1 MCRKKSTDTDT
12 QPPEETQTYTPSPR
26 SNGWQCPWNVYMVAV
41 WFFIVLFSIFYFGTL
56 LPFVPAIPRYLF
68 YVIGMCLFTVVIVTD
83 IIAISINPSDR
94 HISGLSGKNKVRPIF
109 DRSKHNHVIENLYC
123 NLCQSEVG
131 YKTKHCKTCDKCVSD
146 FDHHCKWLNN
156 CVGDRNYW
164 AFFVCVSVGFFGVV
178 LNFIGCVSLFILF
191 FASRR
196 DLKWWD
202 GMFPCS
208 NDTNTSVCIRL
219 FQVEVPDP
227 VFPVLMAV
235 ECILCIIGLCLLGQ
249 LFFFH
254 VYLRIIGMS
263 TFDYLTRK
271 EDVKHKKLVKHHSN
285 SSRASTPNRP
295 NSRQSMKSG
304 HSVKD
309 MRIVRQN
316 SQASDNVSQHSNG
329 LDTHPRTP
337 EQCYTP
343 TQLYTHE
350 YAIKIDEEKLKMVVS
365 QQPEEPIEMQI
376 MADFNQSDEGVGDSE
391 ISSIICTESDQSK
404 SRKNEIIL
412 NTSL

>member
-1 MCRKKSTDTDT
+1 MCRKKPPNTT
-12 QPPEETQTYTPSPR
+12 QPPEETQTYSPSPR
-26 SNGWQCPWNVYMVAV
+26 SNGWLCPWNAYMVSV
-41 WFFIVLFSIFYFGTL
+41 WFFIFLFAVFYFATL
-56 LPFVPAIPRYLF
+56 LPFIPAVPRYILCA
-68 YVIGMCLFTVVIVTD
+68 IGMCLFTTAIVTD
-83 IIAISINPSDR
+83 IIAISINPIDPN
-94 HISGLSGKNKVRPIF
+94 ISGLGGKNKVRPIF

-123 NLCQSEVG
+123 NLCQCEVG

-164 AFFVCVSVGFFGVV
+164 AFFVCVSTSFFGVV
-178 LNFIGCVSLFILF
+178 LNFIGCVTLFILF
-191 FASRR
+191 FASRS

-208 NDTNTSVCIRL
+208 NGTNTSVCIRL
-219 FQVEVPDP
+219 FQAEVPDP
-227 VFPVLMAV
+227 VFPVLMGV
-235 ECILCIIGLCLLGQ
+235 ECLLCVIGMCLLGQ

-263 TFDYLTRK
+263 TFDYLLK
-271 EDVKHKKLVKHHSN
+271 KDNVKHEKLVKRHSN
-285 SSRASTPNRP
+285 NSRASTPIRP
-295 NSRQSMKSG
+295 NSRQSMKSV

-309 MRIVRQN
+309 MKIVREN

-343 TQLYTHE
+343 TQLYTHD
-350 YAIKIDEEKLKMVVS
+350 YAIRIDSENSKIVPR
-365 QQPEEPIEMQI
+365 QPEEPIEMQI
-376 MADFNQSDEGVGDSE
+376 MADFNQSDEGMGDSE
-391 ISSIICTESDQSK
+391 VSSILCTESDHSK